1 MIAARLMQTIIF
13 ARVPFKKM
21 DQILMHVLLQKLFF
35 RIVRSSS
42 CELGFER
49 AWCSGLGGK

>member
-21 DQILMHVLLQKLFF
+21 DKILMHVLLQKLLF
-35 RIVRSSS
+35 
-42 CELGFER
+42 
-49 AWCSGLGGK
+49 